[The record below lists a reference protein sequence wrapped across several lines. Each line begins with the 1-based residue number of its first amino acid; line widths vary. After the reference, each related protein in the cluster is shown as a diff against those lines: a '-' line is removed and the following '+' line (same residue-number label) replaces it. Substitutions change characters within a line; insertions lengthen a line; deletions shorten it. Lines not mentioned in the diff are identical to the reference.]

1 MIPGLG
7 TSLGEGEINS
17 LQYSCLENPMD
28 TGAWWATVHRVAKSQ
43 TWLKRLSTAQ
53 KFFYRKLLEDKADY
67 VWICIRKNFPRVLK
81 KNLVF
86 QSSTKS
92 LWAAKNYH
100 PSTRRKTE
108 RYEYIIKLVC
118 LLHTPLSTFRANNG
132 RKVTESSQHSNKISI
147 FYSAK
152 YHSH

>member
-81 KNLVF
+81 K
-86 QSSTKS
+86 KS
-92 LWAAKNYH
+92 CFSK
-100 PSTRRKTE
+100 
-108 RYEYIIKLVC
+108 
-118 LLHTPLSTFRANNG
+118 
-132 RKVTESSQHSNKISI
+132 QHKISVGSKELSPFNKKKNRKI
-147 FYSAK
+147 WIHNKVSLLAP
-152 YHSH
+152 HSTLNISCQQWKESNWIKPTF